1 MKSPDIISA
10 VKPVVEAFDK
20 LGIPYYIGGSVA
32 SSTYGLARSTLDIDM
47 VSDLKS
53 ENVHKL
59 VKILEASYYI
69 DEDMILD
76 AIQRRSSFN
85 LIHLETMFK
94 VDVFVAKEGSYHKEA
109 FVRRRKDTLDEDDP
123 TVEFYLVSPEDII
136 LNKLDWYRL
145 GGGVSERQWNDVLG
159 VLKVQR
165 NLLDMKYLRHWASE
179 LGLVD
184 LLERVLS
191 DTGTDWK

>member
-10 VKPVVEAFDK
+10 VKPVVESFDK

-53 ENVHKL
+53 ETVHKL

-69 DEDMILD
+69 DED
-76 AIQRRSSFN
+76 
-85 LIHLETMFK
+85 
-94 VDVFVAKEGSYHKEA
+94 
-109 FVRRRKDTLDEDDP
+109 DP
-123 TVEFYLVSPEDII
+123 TVEFYLASPEDNI

-159 VLKVQR
+159 VLKVQK

-179 LGLVD
+179 LRLVD
-184 LLERVLS
+184 LLEHALS
-191 DTGTDWK
+191 DAGTD

>member
-59 VKILEASYYI
+59 VKILEAAYYI

-85 LIHLETMFK
+85 LIHLETMLK
-94 VDVFVAKEGSYHKEA
+94 VEVFVAKEGLYHQEA
-109 FVRRRKDTLDEDDP
+109 FDRRRKDTLN
-123 TVEFYLVSPEDII
+123 
-136 LNKLDWYRL
+136 LNFRSSQSSKT
-145 GGGVSERQWNDVLG
+145 
-159 VLKVQR
+159 
-165 NLLDMKYLRHWASE
+165 LRCGMIMME
-179 LGLVD
+179 GKGR
-184 LLERVLS
+184 E
-191 DTGTDWK
+191 GT

>member
-69 DEDMILD
+69 DEDRILD

-94 VDVFVAKEGSYHKEA
+94 VDVFVAKEGSYHKET

-123 TVEFYLVSPEDII
+123 TVEFYLASPEDII

-145 GGGVSERQWNDVLG
+145 GGGVSERQWNDILG
-159 VLKVQR
+159 VLKEQIR
-165 NLLDMKYLRHWASE
+165 NVVGNS
-179 LGLVD
+179 
-184 LLERVLS
+184 
-191 DTGTDWK
+191 

>member
-59 VKILEASYYI
+59 V
-69 DEDMILD
+69 
-76 AIQRRSSFN
+76 
-85 LIHLETMFK
+85 
-94 VDVFVAKEGSYHKEA
+94 
-109 FVRRRKDTLDEDDP
+109 
-123 TVEFYLVSPEDII
+123 
-136 LNKLDWYRL
+136 
-145 GGGVSERQWNDVLG
+145 
-159 VLKVQR
+159 
-165 NLLDMKYLRHWASE
+165 
-179 LGLVD
+179 
-184 LLERVLS
+184 
-191 DTGTDWK
+191 